1 MSMPRMTTSQSAGF
15 ASGPTQQQRSPFASM
30 PANPYAQQP
39 QPKTTQQGFTPLP
52 GAPPRQQTVS
62 QNDIYNFY
70 TGQGFTQNA
79 QGQWTPP
86 PSQGMRVMDGPG
98 SGFFPSAPRTPQP
111 QAPSDP
117 RRNLQPPTMPTPRPM
132 PQSPG
137 MAQPIQPPSQGAPYT
152 PPEIRRPAQ
161 TWTQGLREQDAMRA
175 RQPQFQPTPQ
185 FGIDPATGRRLPPA
199 QPGDWPIDVAPA
211 TGRRLPPQQPQFS
224 ASYGG
229 LFGGQSATPQFA
241 QRDALIQR
249 LNDTMLPYQL
259 GQATGRPQF
268 NMPALWSQAGQMVQ
282 NGWQNPF
289 AMR

>member
-1 MSMPRMTTSQSAGF
+1 
-15 ASGPTQQQRSPFASM
+15 M

-52 GAPPRQQTVS
+52 GAPPRQQAFS
-62 QNDIYNFY
+62 QNDINNFY

-79 QGQWTPP
+79 QGQWTPQ

-132 PQSPG
+132 PQNPG

-161 TWTQGLREQDAMRA
+161 TWTQGLREQDAIRA

-185 FGIDPATGRRLPPA
+185 FGID
-199 QPGDWPIDVAPA
+199 PA